1 MWVLWIACGLL
12 VWTVVAVLVCLA
24 LGKVF
29 GHASEAEHHDR
40 AGWRHATELRRL
52 RGTGPCDRRRV
63 LDSPDPSALAASRL
77 PAVSS
82 AVRDGPGRVLRVV
95 GRAHLPEA
103 VSPQTGDETANPG
116 SGLVQ
121 QWHLCACRRRD
132 RSRADSSVCQCVAI
146 DGRRAYCSGRLGR
159 LR

>member
-1 MWVLWIACGLL
+1 VWVLWIAGGLL

-40 AGWRHATELRRL
+40 AGWRHATELRPL
-52 RGTGPCDRRRV
+52 RDTGPCDRRPV

-77 PAVSS
+77 PAVSA

-95 GRAHLPEA
+95 GRAHLPKA
-103 VSPQTGDETANPG
+103 VPPQTGDETADPC
-116 SGLVQ
+116 SGVGP
-121 QWHLCACRRRD
+121 QWHVCVSPP
-132 RSRADSSVCQCVAI
+132 RSVE
-146 DGRRAYCSGRLGR
+146 G
-159 LR
+159 